1 MAPSPVA
8 VLAVI
13 AIYLAMFAVLE
24 GASSVDSDLD
34 QDPDVATS
42 GFGGV
47 DILGDIIEAI
57 ISVVVLIF
65 NGLTFNVDG
74 APFYI
79 QFPIAVIIIGSL
91 TWSAVTLIRGN

>member
-1 MAPSPVA
+1 MASSPVP
-8 VLAVI
+8 VLAI
-13 AIYLAMFAVLE
+13 IGIYLVFYALVQ
-24 GASSVDSDLD
+24 GADSVDSGLD
-34 QDPDVATS
+34 DDPGVSTS

-74 APFYI
+74 APFWVR
-79 QFPIAVIIIGSL
+79 FPVAVIIIGSL
-91 TWSAVTLIRGN
+91 AWSAATLIRGN